1 MSSLVEAKNMY
12 LRKLVQILSPE
23 IYSGFKT
30 MYKDVERFCKQNTLK
45 EVIAYFQ
52 KELEK
57 IPKWSRDRIT
67 EETMKIQSKTDCDYL
82 LDIITTL
89 LMVNMKILLDSN
101 TTLDLEV
108 PQLYTF
114 IHKCYMLIG
123 AELWSNPELM
133 GNSGSSSERQRN
145 YSFVMKLIHQGINDA
160 IQFYL
165 PMRPILNRYLR
176 SNQPSQE
183 DDHISLSSSSSSNKD
198 SDDEIGDVEL
208 TVDDNEAP
216 SVSSMVVH
224 VDHEDDEEETG
235 EVDSTFF
242 ADASDIV

>member
-12 LRKLVQILSPE
+12 LRKLIQILSPE

-30 MYKDVERFCKQNTLK
+30 MYKDVERFCKQNELK

-57 IPKWSRDRIT
+57 IPSWSRDKLM

-123 AELWSNPELM
+123 AELWSNPDLM
-133 GNSGSSSERQRN
+133 ENKGSSSERQKN
-145 YSFVMKLIHQGINDA
+145 YSFVMKLIHQGITDT

-176 SNQPSQE
+176 NNQSLQE
-183 DDHISLSSSSSSNKD
+183 DDDHISLSSSSNSEIEEVEEHSENQEEPSISS
-198 SDDEIGDVEL
+198 SMDVE
-208 TVDDNEAP
+208 VGND
-216 SVSSMVVH
+216 
-224 VDHEDDEEETG
+224 EDQ
-235 EVDSTFF
+235 EVQSTFF
-242 ADASDIV
+242 ADASDIVQDGE

>member
-1 MSSLVEAKNMY
+1 MSSLVEAKSMY

-30 MYKDVERFCKQNTLK
+30 MYKDVERFCKQNELK

-57 IPKWSRDRIT
+57 IPNWSRDRLT

-89 LMVNMKILLDSN
+89 LMVNMKILLDSD

-123 AELWSNPELM
+123 AELWSNPDLM

-145 YSFVMKLIHQGINDA
+145 YNFVMKLIYQGINDT

-176 SNQPSQE
+176 SNQLSQEDE
-183 DDHISLSSSSSSNKD
+183 DDHISLSSSSIESEEDLGEERSK
-198 SDDEIGDVEL
+198 
-208 TVDDNEAP
+208 T
-216 SVSSMVVH
+216 SSMTV
-224 VDHEDDEEETG
+224 
-235 EVDSTFF
+235 EVDNNEQNQVESTFF
-242 ADASDIV
+242 ADASDIVQDGE